1 MDFTDES
8 DHPVAAS
15 NPSHKR
21 IRDFDDEG
29 NDDDEDME
37 EEEVVLSDDE
47 DDEDEGGNVD
57 DNDNKGEER
66 TAPFRAGE
74 SPMI

>member
-8 DHPVAAS
+8 DHPVATS

-37 EEEVVLSDDE
+37 EEEEELPCRVLF
-47 DDEDEGGNVD
+47 V
-57 DNDNKGEER
+57 
-66 TAPFRAGE
+66 
-74 SPMI
+74 

>member
-15 NPSHKR
+15 NPSRKR

-37 EEEVVLSDDE
+37 EEE
-47 DDEDEGGNVD
+47 
-57 DNDNKGEER
+57 EEL
-66 TAPFRAGE
+66 APRVIKSKRPKLYFQIF
-74 SPMI
+74 SHV